1 MSEDAKK
8 IFDALSKHSDIAF
21 KQAKEQIDKITIFD
35 QNQILDG
42 LYQDVVSDEKYDK
55 NKIRF
60 FLLWGGLSEQLQE
73 NTIKYCAN
81 LSAKNISM
89 SHIPYFEGFY
99 AECKNHGEIRT
110 ILERW
115 KSENIALKK
124 AIEEFL

>member
-1 MSEDAKK
+1 
-8 IFDALSKHSDIAF
+8 
-21 KQAKEQIDKITIFD
+21 
-35 QNQILDG
+35 
-42 LYQDVVSDEKYDK
+42 
-55 NKIRF
+55 
-60 FLLWGGLSEQLQE
+60 
-73 NTIKYCAN
+73 
-81 LSAKNISM
+81 M

>member
-1 MSEDAKK
+1 M
-8 IFDALSKHSDIAF
+8 
-21 KQAKEQIDKITIFD
+21 
-35 QNQILDG
+35 
-42 LYQDVVSDEKYDK
+42 
-55 NKIRF
+55 
-60 FLLWGGLSEQLQE
+60 GGLSEQLQE